1 MMILCKHGL
10 TEIIMIYCIAN
21 QPKNAIFAEKW
32 GGKVPKRGKKPHLGQ
47 KTSQLGR
54 KTSHLG
60 QKPPNWH
67 IYFSHYGYFKEIG
80 H

>member
-1 MMILCKHGL
+1 MILCKHGL

-32 GGKVPKRGKKPHLGQ
+32 GRKAFIWGGRPPNWGQ
-47 KTSQLGR
+47 KPPNWG
-54 KTSHLG
+54 G
-60 QKPPNWH
+60 KPPNWH